1 MFFGAPARSL
11 HDITRLRRTGFDF
24 GEMAIANAGARR
36 MWWESG
42 VINGGLGKFFLM
54 AHGPLEGDP
63 NDANSLWNRYIP
75 NLMATVDTLSRMSI
89 RSLNIHL
96 LVDRRI
102 VSGLVLTEKIRAL
115 REIVQYGRKNSVS
128 INLENLSESAEDLEP
143 AMNEVPDLGLT
154 LDVGHANL
162 GGLTNK
168 SISIIEKLGKFI
180 RHVHLHDNLWGQ
192 SQADDLHLPIGDG
205 TVDFRAIMTSLVS
218 VGYGGAVTLEVKPE
232 FQEASL
238 NFVKSLFKKPSLTDS
253 HDLMFK

>member
-1 MFFGAPARSL
+1 MFYGAPVRSL
-11 HDITRLRRTGFDF
+11 DDITRLRRTGFDF
-24 GEMAIANAGARR
+24 GEIAIANAGARR

-75 NLMATVDTLSRMSI
+75 NLMATIDTLNRMSI

-102 VSGLVLTEKIRAL
+102 VSSLVLTEKTSAL
-115 REIVQYGRKNSVS
+115 SEIVQYGRKNSVE
-128 INLENLSESAEDLEP
+128 INLENLSETAEDFDQVIQELP
-143 AMNEVPDLGLT
+143 NVGLT

-162 GGLTNK
+162 GGSENK
-168 SISIIEKLGKFI
+168 SIAIIEKFGRLI
-180 RHVHLHDNLWGQ
+180 RHVHLHDNRGGR

-205 TVDFRAIMTSLVS
+205 NVDFATIMTSLMS
-218 VGYGGAVTLEVKPE
+218 VGYDGTVTLEVKPE
-232 FQEASL
+232 FQEVGRNCVEAL
-238 NFVKSLFKKPSLTDS
+238 VRETRKN
-253 HDLMFK
+253 

>member
-1 MFFGAPARSL
+1 MFFGAPVRS
-11 HDITRLRRTGFDF
+11 HGDITSLRRTGFDF
-24 GEMAIANAGARR
+24 GEIAIANAGARR

-63 NDANSLWNRYIP
+63 NDAGTLWNRYFP
-75 NLMATVDTLSRMSI
+75 NLMATVETLNRMSI

-102 VSGLVLTEKIRAL
+102 VSGLVLAEKIGAL
-115 REIVQYGRKNSVS
+115 KEIVQYGSKNSVA
-128 INLENLSESAEDLEP
+128 INLENLSETPEDLESVI
-143 AMNEVPDLGLT
+143 NEVPNLGLT

-162 GGLTNK
+162 SGMVNK

-180 RHVHLHDNLWGQ
+180 RHVHLHDNLGGQ

-205 TVDFRAIMTSLVS
+205 TVDFRAIMNSLIS
-218 VGYGGAVTLEVKPE
+218 VGYDGTLTLEVKPE
-232 FQEASL
+232 FQEESRNRIEIL
-238 NFVKSLFKKPSLTDS
+238 VQDS
-253 HDLMFK
+253 WVSPIDRS